1 MKFLLQY
8 VAAIIVASIRVAGG
22 VVGIFLI
29 QKCPRVKL
37 NMVMMTAMSLSMLAL
52 GSVEYVKETLPGS
65 YSPALDIIPVMS
77 ATLCMFCFGAGNG

>member
-37 NMVMMTAMSLSMLAL
+37 NMVMMTTMSLSMLAL
-52 GSVEYVKETLPGS
+52 GSVEYVKETFPGS
-65 YSPALDIIPVMS
+65 YSTALDIIPVMS